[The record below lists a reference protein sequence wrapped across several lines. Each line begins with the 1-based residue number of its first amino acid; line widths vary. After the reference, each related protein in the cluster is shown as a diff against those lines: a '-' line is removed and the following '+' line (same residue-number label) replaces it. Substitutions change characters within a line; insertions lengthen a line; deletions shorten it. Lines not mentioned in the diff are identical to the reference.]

1 MKIRNKDAFSE
12 EVNIFLEKYY
22 SYILKQEKEYYESLP
37 ESISVLTKNI
47 SQLEKKI
54 DKAKL
59 VEEWFERHKE
69 GSLFDF
75 FIGDYVTE
83 IREYIDEKSH
93 ELDGLYNEYDKKKKF
108 FDLYTIVLLPLL
120 WYNPLA

>member
-83 IREYIDEKSH
+83 IREYIDEKAMNLMGYITSMIKRKNS
-93 ELDGLYNEYDKKKKF
+93 LIYIQTY
-108 FDLYTIVLLPLL
+108 
-120 WYNPLA
+120 